1 MKRLAV
7 AVFGSMMASIAIG
20 ADWGP
25 GIKSVEGDITYVDFD
40 SIKNSTLNG
49 EQVVGSWTKTKN
61 KLKNSKD
68 VKKEIAEYKAFSWY
82 NCKEK
87 TKTKATSVVL
97 YSSNQSIIESNNYR
111 VDGFYPIVPDSIDE
125 GVFNITCSLA
135 MWNEYF
141 KIATDSNGL
150 KDSYQLKSLA
160 NRYPYQANMLK
171 GKEYEPQYLSDDEIK
186 RLFPDYVNKRD
197 DLNPL

>member
-7 AVFGSMMASIAIG
+7 AVSGLMMASVAVG

-25 GIKSVEGDITYVDFD
+25 EIESVKGDLTYVDFT
-40 SIKNSTLNG
+40 SIKNSIVNG
-49 EQVVGSWTKTKN
+49 QQVVGSWTKTKN
-61 KLKNSKD
+61 KIKNSKD
-68 VKKEIAEYKAFSWY
+68 IKKEIAEFKAFSWY

-97 YSSNQSIIESNNYR
+97 YSSNQSIIESNNYM

-125 GVFNITCSLA
+125 GVFNTTCSLG
-135 MWNEYF
+135 MWKEYYE
-141 KIATDSNGL
+141 IPTDSNGL

-171 GKEYEPQYLSDDEIK
+171 GKEYEPQYVSEEDAK
-186 RLFPDYVNKRD
+186 KLFPNLYNK
-197 DLNPL
+197 